1 MAPKVAAKAKA
12 KAKVKAKA
20 KAQPLPPAEAPP
32 PPPAEAPPPAP
43 ESDRDF
49 ATRSGRLDWYVQ
61 NIRDGTEDMILS
73 LQVALQNWD
82 EACDEILSN
91 YPKEWERPSK
101 AVRDQRAK
109 ALEEAEEFSD

>member
-20 KAQPLPPAEAPP
+20 QAQPLPPVEAPP
-32 PPPAEAPPPAP
+32 AACQSPPAP
-43 ESDRDF
+43 ESDQDF

-73 LQVALQNWD
+73 LQVVLKNWD

-91 YPKEWERPSK
+91 YPTEWERPSK

>member
-1 MAPKVAAKAKA
+1 MAPKVAAKA
-12 KAKVKAKA
+12 KAKA

-32 PPPAEAPPPAP
+32 PPP
-43 ESDRDF
+43 ESDHEF
-49 ATRSGRLDWYVQ
+49 AARSGRLDWYVQ

-73 LQVALQNWD
+73 LQVVLKNWD

-91 YPKEWERPSK
+91 YPTEWERPSK

>member
-12 KAKVKAKA
+12 KAKA

-32 PPPAEAPPPAP
+32 PAP
-43 ESDRDF
+43 ESDQDF

-73 LQVALQNWD
+73 LQVVLKNWD

-91 YPKEWERPSK
+91 YPAEWERPSK